1 MVTVE
6 KVIEKYNAVCKQC
19 GLQNI
24 QQTPDA
30 ESVFKKDLNVK
41 SSFPSLYSGCIH

>member
-24 QQTPDA
+24 QQIPDT
-30 ESVFKKDLNVK
+30 ESAFKKDLNFK
-41 SSFPSLYSGCIH
+41 SNFPSLYSGCIH